1 MLRAA
6 VHYMIKQRLLIIVIS
21 FILLIAGVYAAK
33 HLSVDAFPDVTNI
46 QVQVATVAIGRSP
59 EEMERLVT
67 VPVEI
72 AMTGLPGLVEMRSM
86 NKSGLSLITLVFT
99 DKTDV
104 FFARQLVM
112 ERIIDVTPRLIPGI
126 TPVLG
131 PVSTGLGEVYQYTLE
146 HPDDGKRP
154 LTQEEL
160 TERRTIQDWVVRPML
175 RSIRGVAEINSIGG
189 HVKEYQVYID
199 PNKLRHYDLTLTQV
213 DRALASNNENASGNI
228 LSLPYEQ
235 YLIRGV
241 GLITSL
247 DDIRNIVLRE
257 MDGIPIYVRDVA
269 HVTFGG
275 EVRQGASIKNGYTEA
290 VSGIVMML
298 RGGNAKEIVNRV
310 KEKVAEIN
318 ERGLLPGGLQIVPFY
333 DRTVMVDA
341 ALESVYKVLI
351 EALIFV
357 ILVMFIC
364 LGNFRVSL
372 VVCATLIITP
382 LVTFIIMNYLGI
394 PANLMSLGGLAIA
407 IGLMVDPTV
416 VVVENIFLRLSH
428 APEGESK
435 IVTIA
440 KATAEVGSP
449 VIYGIIII
457 VLVFLP
463 LMTLEGMEGKM
474 FSPLAVTI
482 SIALLV
488 ALIVSVVL
496 SPVLCDY
503 LLKGGHEEET
513 KIVVFLKSLYLR
525 LLALSLRNPKGTAL
539 VSIGSLIL
547 AIGLYPLLG
556 KSFIPIMKE
565 GAVTPVIIRAPSIS
579 LEEAIELETEALLS
593 IAAIPGVKSV
603 VSKLGRGESPAD
615 PASQNESDP
624 IAELDLK
631 ESGRTQAEIED
642 DIRTALSILPGVN
655 IVISQPIAQRVDEM
669 VTGVRSQVA
678 VKIFGDDLEE
688 LRKLSEQ
695 VARIVK
701 STRGARDIR
710 IERLSGQQELTID
723 IDRRAIARHGINVS
737 DVNELISTAIGG
749 KAVTQVF
756 EGERRFTLLLRFPA
770 EFRNDVEAIKELL
783 LRPAS
788 HASSGALSPEAAGG
802 MLIPLSAVAEIRV
815 VDGPAIISREFAKR
829 RVVVGA
835 NVHER
840 DLGSFVAELQ
850 ARTAKEIQLPQGY
863 YFSWGGQFENMER
876 AMEKLSVIVP
886 ITFAAIFFLLF
897 MLFNSVKLAL
907 LIFTALPFAAV
918 GGVVGLFLTGE
929 YLSVPASVGFIAV
942 WGISILNGVVLVSFI
957 KELREQGYSVAD
969 AVKTS
974 CDARFRPVL
983 ITAAATILGLAPFLI
998 ATGLGSEVQRPL
1010 AIVVVCGLMTGIVM
1024 TKVVVPMM
1032 YRWFDD
1038 MPDKSKE
1045 PIQTRNSIMKP
1056 VAIFF
1061 LISSLFYAGISNAT
1075 NTPLQNATTMYSVA
1089 PPHQNL
1095 MPI

>member
-1 MLRAA
+1 MLASI
-6 VHYMIKQRLLIIVIS
+6 VNIMIRLRLIVVVVA
-21 FILLIAGVYAAK
+21 LALCGAGIYAAK

-104 FFARQLVM
+104 YFARQLVM
-112 ERIIDVTPRLIPGI
+112 ERIIDVSPRLIPGI

-131 PVSTGLGEVYQYTLE
+131 PVSTGLGEVYQYTIE
-146 HPDDGKRP
+146 HPNDGKRA
-154 LTQEEL
+154 LTKEEL
-160 TERRTIQDWVVRPML
+160 TERRTVQDWVVRPML

-189 HVKEYQVYID
+189 HVKEYQVYVD
-199 PNKLRHYDLTLTQV
+199 PNKLRHYDLTLTEV
-213 DRALASNNENASGNI
+213 DRALASNNANSSGNI
-228 LSLPYEQ
+228 LALRYEQ

-241 GLITSL
+241 GLISTL

-257 MDGIPIYVRDVA
+257 MDGVPVYVRDVA
-269 HVTFGG
+269 EVTLGG
-275 EVRQGASIKNGYTEA
+275 EVRQGASIKNGQTEA
-290 VSGIVMML
+290 VTGIVMML
-298 RGGNAKEIVNRV
+298 RGGNAKEIVSRI
-310 KEKVAEIN
+310 KEKVTEIN
-318 ERGLLPGGLQIVPFY
+318 EGGLLPDGLQIVPFY

-341 ALESVYKVLI
+341 ALDSVYKVLI

-364 LGNFRVSL
+364 LGHLRVSL

-382 LVTFIIMNYLGI
+382 LITFMIMNYFGI
-394 PANLMSLGGLAIA
+394 PANLMSLGGLTIA

-428 APEGESK
+428 APHGEPK
-435 IVTIA
+435 IITIA
-440 KATAEVGSP
+440 KAAAEVGAP

-474 FSPLAVTI
+474 FSPLAITI

-488 ALIVSVVL
+488 ALVISVVL

-503 LLKGGHEEET
+503 ALQGGSEKDT
-513 KIVVFLKSLYLR
+513 KIVVVLKSLYLR
-525 LLALSLRNPKGTAL
+525 LLYLALRNPKGTAL
-539 VSIGSLIL
+539 VSVGSLVL

-565 GAVTPVIIRAPSIS
+565 GSVTPVIIRAPSIS
-579 LEEAIELETEALLS
+579 LEEAIKLEVEAMQR

-615 PASQNESDP
+615 PQSQNESDP
-624 IAELDLK
+624 IADLDLK
-631 ESGRTQAEIED
+631 GSGRTQAEIEE
-642 DIRTALSILPGVN
+642 DIRKVLADLPGVN
-655 IVISQPIAQRVDEM
+655 IVISQPIAARVDEM

-701 STRGARDIR
+701 STRGARDLR
-710 IERLSGQQELTID
+710 IERLSGQHELTIN
-723 IDRRAIARHGINVS
+723 IDRHAIARHGLNVS
-737 DVNELISTAIGG
+737 DVNELIETAVGG
-749 KAVTQVF
+749 KAVTQIF
-756 EGERRFTLLLRFPA
+756 EGERRFTLLLRFP
-770 EFRNDVEAIKELL
+770 EQYRHDVESIKDLL
-783 LRPAS
+783 LRPT
-788 HASSGALSPEAAGG
+788 SGAAVSGLGRGG
-802 MLIPLSAVAEIRV
+802 MLIPLSAVADIKV
-815 VDGPAIISREFAKR
+815 IDGPAVISREFAKR

-835 NVHER
+835 NVHNR
-840 DLGSFVAELQ
+840 DIGSFVAELQ
-850 ARTAKEIQLPQGY
+850 QRVAKEVKLPPGY

-876 AMEKLSVIVP
+876 AMARLAVIVP

-907 LIFTALPFAAV
+907 LIFTALPFASV
-918 GGVVGLFLTGE
+918 GGVIGLFLTGE

-942 WGISILNGVVLVSFI
+942 WGVAILNGVVLVSFI
-957 KELREQGYSVAD
+957 KELREQGLTVQE

-974 CDARFRPVL
+974 CEARFRPVL

-998 ATGLGSEVQRPL
+998 SSGLGSEVQRPL
-1010 AIVVVCGLMTGIVM
+1010 AIVVICGLITATVM
-1024 TKVVVPMM
+1024 TKVVVPML

-1038 MPDKSKE
+1038 HKDD
-1045 PIQTRNSIMKP
+1045 
-1056 VAIFF
+1056 
-1061 LISSLFYAGISNAT
+1061 
-1075 NTPLQNATTMYSVA
+1075 A
-1089 PPHQNL
+1089 PPSAPNL
-1095 MPI
+1095 PEMTGSSVKADDRHDGTAVTTGGTPAQPSA

>member
-1 MLRAA
+1 MLAA
-6 VHYMIKQRLLIIVIS
+6 IVHTMLKQRLVVVVVALT
-21 FILLIAGVYAAK
+21 LCAAGIYAAK

-131 PVSTGLGEVYQYTLE
+131 PVSTGLGEVYQYTIE
-146 HPDDGKRP
+146 HPDDGKRA
-154 LTQEEL
+154 LTVEEL

-189 HVKEYQVYID
+189 HVKEYQVYVD

-213 DRALASNNENASGNI
+213 DRALASNNANASGNI
-228 LSLPYEQ
+228 LALQYEQ

-241 GLITSL
+241 GLIATL

-257 MDGIPIYVRDVA
+257 MNGVPVYVRDVA

-275 EVRQGASIKNGYTEA
+275 EVRQGASIKNGDTESVA
-290 VSGIVMML
+290 GIVMML
-298 RGGNAKEIVNRV
+298 RGGNAKEIVGRI
-310 KEKVAEIN
+310 KEKVSEIN
-318 ERGLLPGGLQIVPFY
+318 EKGLLPGDLQIVPFY
-333 DRTVMVDA
+333 DRTIMVDA
-341 ALESVYKVLI
+341 ALDSVYKVLI
-351 EALIFV
+351 EALVFV

-364 LGNFRVSL
+364 LGHLRVSL

-382 LVTFIIMNYLGI
+382 LVTFMIMNYLGI
-394 PANLMSLGGLAIA
+394 PANLMSLGGLTIA

-428 APEGESK
+428 ASGDEPK

-440 KATAEVGSP
+440 KAAAEVGAP

-488 ALIVSVVL
+488 ALVVSVVL

-503 LLKGGHEEET
+503 ALKGGSEEDT
-513 KIVVFLKSLYLR
+513 KIVVILKSLYLR
-525 LLALSLRNPKGTAL
+525 LLYLALRNPKGTAL
-539 VSIGSLIL
+539 VSVGSLIL
-547 AIGLYPLLG
+547 AIGLFPLLG

-565 GAVTPVIIRAPSIS
+565 GSVTPVIIRAPSIS
-579 LEEAIELETEALLS
+579 LEEAIKLETEALRK
-593 IAAIPGVKSV
+593 IATIPGVTSV

-624 IAELDLK
+624 IANLDLK
-631 ESGRTQAEIED
+631 ESGRTQAEIEE
-642 DIRTALSILPGVN
+642 DIRKALSTLPGVN

-723 IDRRAIARHGINVS
+723 IDRRAIARHGLNVS
-737 DVNELISTAIGG
+737 DVNELIATAIGG

-756 EGERRFTLLLRFPA
+756 EGERRFTLLLRFPE
-770 EFRNDVEAIKELL
+770 EFRYDVEAIKELI

-788 HASSGALSPEAAGG
+788 HAAAAGGAAVAGG
-802 MLIPLSAVAEIRV
+802 MLIPLSAVANIQV

-840 DLGSFVAELQ
+840 DLGGFVAELQ
-850 ARTAKEIQLPQGY
+850 ARTAKEIKLPPGY
-863 YFSWGGQFENMER
+863 YFVWGGQFENMER
-876 AMEKLSVIVP
+876 AMATLSVIVP

-942 WGISILNGVVLVSFI
+942 WGVSILNGVVLVSFI
-957 KELREQGYSVAD
+957 KELREQGLSVAD

-974 CDARFRPVL
+974 CEARFRPVL

-1010 AIVVVCGLMTGIVM
+1010 AIVVICGLITATVM
-1024 TKVVVPMM
+1024 TKVVVPML

-1038 MPDKSKE
+1038 MPDEPTKSDHPKKDE
-1045 PIQTRNSIMKP
+1045 HINSLPSSTPANVQDISTEKP
-1056 VAIFF
+1056 
-1061 LISSLFYAGISNAT
+1061 
-1075 NTPLQNATTMYSVA
+1075 
-1089 PPHQNL
+1089 
-1095 MPI
+1095 

>member
-1 MLRAA
+1 MLAA
-6 VHYMIKQRLLIIVIS
+6 IVNVMIRLRLIVVVVA
-21 FILLIAGVYAAK
+21 LALCGAGIYAAK

-72 AMTGLPGLVEMRSM
+72 AMTGLPGLVEMRSL

-104 FFARQLVM
+104 YFARQLVM
-112 ERIIDVTPRLIPGI
+112 ERIIDVSPRLIPGI

-131 PVSTGLGEVYQYTLE
+131 PVSTGLGEVFQYTIE
-146 HPDDGKRP
+146 HPSDGKRA
-154 LTQEEL
+154 LTKEEL

-189 HVKEYQVYID
+189 HVKEYQVYVD
-199 PNKLRHYDLTLTQV
+199 PNKLRHYDLTLTEV
-213 DRALASNNENASGNI
+213 DRALASNNANASGNI
-228 LSLPYEQ
+228 LALRYEQ

-241 GLITSL
+241 GLIATL

-257 MDGIPIYVRDVA
+257 MDGVPIYMRDVA
-269 HVTFGG
+269 EVTLGG
-275 EVRQGASIKNGYTEA
+275 EVRQGASIKNGYTES
-290 VSGIVMML
+290 VTGVVMML
-298 RGGNAKEIVNRV
+298 RGGNAKEIVSRV

-318 ERGLLPGGLQIVPFY
+318 ENGLLPDGLQIVPFY

-341 ALESVYKVLI
+341 ALDSVYKVLI

-364 LGNFRVSL
+364 LGHLRVSL

-382 LVTFIIMNYLGI
+382 LITFMIMNYFGI
-394 PANLMSLGGLAIA
+394 PANLMSLGGLTIA

-428 APEGESK
+428 APSGEPK

-440 KATAEVGSP
+440 KAAAEVGAP

-488 ALIVSVVL
+488 ALVISVVL

-503 LLKGGHEEET
+503 ALKGGSEKDT
-513 KIVVFLKSLYLR
+513 KIVVVLKSLYLR
-525 LLALSLRNPKGTAL
+525 LLYLALRNPKGTAL
-539 VSIGSLIL
+539 VSVGSLLL
-547 AIGLYPLLG
+547 AIGLYPMLG

-565 GAVTPVIIRAPSIS
+565 GSVTPVIIRAPSIS
-579 LEEAIELETEALLS
+579 LEKSIKLEMEAMQK
-593 IAAIPGVKSV
+593 IAAIPGVKTV

-615 PASQNESDP
+615 PQSQNESDP
-624 IAELDLK
+624 IADLDLK
-631 ESGRTQAEIED
+631 GSGRTQAEIEE
-642 DIRTALSILPGVN
+642 DIRKALAELPGVN
-655 IVISQPIAQRVDEM
+655 IVISQPIAARVDEM

-701 STRGARDIR
+701 STRGARDLR
-710 IERLSGQQELTID
+710 IERLSGQQELTIN
-723 IDRRAIARHGINVS
+723 IDRHAIARHGLNVS
-737 DVNELISTAIGG
+737 DVNELIETAVGG

-756 EGERRFTLLLRFPA
+756 EGERRFTLLLRFP
-770 EFRNDVEAIKELL
+770 EKYRHDVESIKDLL

-788 HASSGALSPEAAGG
+788 TAVAGGMGKGG
-802 MLIPLSAVAEIRV
+802 MLIPLSALAEITV
-815 VDGPAIISREFAKR
+815 IDGPAVISRESAKR

-835 NVHER
+835 NVHNR
-840 DLGSFVAELQ
+840 DIGSFVAEIQ
-850 ARTAKEIQLPQGY
+850 QRVAKEVKLPPGY

-876 AMEKLSVIVP
+876 AMARLAVIVP
-886 ITFAAIFFLLF
+886 ITFIAIFFLLF

-907 LIFTALPFAAV
+907 LIFTALPFASV

-942 WGISILNGVVLVSFI
+942 WGVAILNGVVLVSFI
-957 KELREQGYSVAD
+957 KELREQGLTVQE

-974 CDARFRPVL
+974 CEARFRPVL

-998 ATGLGSEVQRPL
+998 STGLGSEVQRPL
-1010 AIVVVCGLMTGIVM
+1010 AIVVICGLITATVM
-1024 TKVVVPMM
+1024 TKVVVPML

-1038 MPDKSKE
+1038 HKDDVPPAAPNSPDTVGRQHGGTAVTAGE
-1045 PIQTRNSIMKP
+1045 TP
-1056 VAIFF
+1056 V
-1061 LISSLFYAGISNAT
+1061 
-1075 NTPLQNATTMYSVA
+1075 Q
-1089 PPHQNL
+1089 PPV
-1095 MPI
+1095 